1 MESTTRLAALLFHI
15 SLGGMLVLYLLFW
28 TTLNLAQTL
37 PLVLAGGLVVAL
49 SGYYTLS
56 GLAAARL
63 KKD

>member
-1 MESTTRLAALLFHI
+1 
-15 SLGGMLVLYLLFW
+15 MLVLYLLFW